1 MSNPQVQY
9 REGFIERW
17 SGKLLRWLM
26 AYLFVVGVGL
36 FVGVW
41 YLWLTSGD
49 LFDVGQL
56 TRAAWLL
63 GVTVALMVP
72 YLAIR
77 YRDPTKTTIPLAAYV
92 N

>member
-41 YLWLTSGD
+41 YLWLTGGD
-49 LFDVGQL
+49 LFEVEQL
-56 TRAAWLL
+56 TRVAWLL
-63 GVTVALMVP
+63 GVTLALMVP
-72 YLAIR
+72 YLVIR
-77 YRDPTKTTIPLAAYV
+77 YRDPSKTTIPLAAYV